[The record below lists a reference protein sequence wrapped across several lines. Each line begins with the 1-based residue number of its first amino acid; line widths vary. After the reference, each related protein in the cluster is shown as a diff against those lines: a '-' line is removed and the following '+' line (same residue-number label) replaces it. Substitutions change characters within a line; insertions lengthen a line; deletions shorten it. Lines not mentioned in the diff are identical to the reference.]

1 MTMENNDSKEKQ
13 MDGQQDSEQHEGIAA
28 PTVESLEAELNE
40 MATKL
45 NDAQDR
51 LLRVAAEADNTR
63 KRMEREKV
71 ETRVYAI
78 QEFAKDLLP
87 VIDAFDKAM
96 NSMNDVQIDADS
108 EAGKMISNIMDGVK
122 MVSKTFEDSVKKHGI
137 ERLPGKGSPFNP
149 MYHNA
154 IAKITDETLTQ
165 ETVVDEFMPGY
176 KIGDRILR
184 TAMVRVGAP
193 D

>member
-1 MTMENNDSKEKQ
+1 MTMENDNSQEKQ
-13 MDGQQDSEQHEGIAA
+13 MDGQQDSDQHEGIAA

-71 ETRVYAI
+71 ETRMYAI

-96 NSMNDVQIDADS
+96 NSMNDVQIDPDS

>member
-13 MDGQQDSEQHEGIAA
+13 MDGQQDSDQHEGIAA

-71 ETRVYAI
+71 ETRMYAI

-108 EAGKMISNIMDGVK
+108 EAGKMISSIMDGVK

>member
-1 MTMENNDSKEKQ
+1 MTTEETQQPHADDESKSLE
-13 MDGQQDSEQHEGIAA
+13 AA
-28 PTVESLEAELNE
+28 KVETLEAELNE

-45 NDAQDR
+45 NETQDR
-51 LLRVAAEADNTR
+51 LLRIAAEADNTR
-63 KRMEREKV
+63 KRLEREKI

-87 VIDAFDKAM
+87 VIDAFEKAM
-96 NSMNDVQIDADS
+96 NSIAGVQIDAES
-108 EAGKMISNIMDGVK
+108 EAGKIVTNIIDGVK

-137 ERLPGKGSPFNP
+137 ERLPGKGTPFNP

-154 IAKITDETLTQ
+154 VAKVTDASLTQ
-165 ETVVDEFMPGY
+165 ETVIDEFMPGY

-184 TAMVRVGAP
+184 TGMVRVGSP